1 LTGFISH
8 KKMSVST
15 KPATPLLSEFKNLCG
30 KTTTAERNLL
40 KPPDIHQNKV
50 VELEGANGEGN

>member
-1 LTGFISH
+1 
-8 KKMSVST
+8 MSVST

-30 KTTTAERNLL
+30 KTITAERNLL